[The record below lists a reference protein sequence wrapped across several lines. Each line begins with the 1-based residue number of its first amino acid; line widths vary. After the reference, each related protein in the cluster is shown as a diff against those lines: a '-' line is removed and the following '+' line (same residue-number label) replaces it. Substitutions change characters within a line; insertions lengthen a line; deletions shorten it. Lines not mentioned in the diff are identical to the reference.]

1 MPVIAQTT
9 TVSQKVPV
17 DDTSAWRTGFLVC
30 AAAATIGALPS
41 PDSFEKRPRAIP
53 KRIACMTPAPRKPP
67 TAAWPVN
74 ALETIRLSVAGT
86 RSRCIAIRTRQP
98 RT

>member
-1 MPVIAQTT
+1 MPVMAQTT

-17 DDTSAWRTGFLVC
+17 DDTSAWRTGFFVC

-41 PDSFEKRPRAIP
+41 PDSFENSPRAMP
-53 KRIACMTPAPRKPP
+53 KRIACMIPAPRKPP

-74 ALETIRLSVAGT
+74 ALETMRLSVAGS
-86 RSRCIAIRTRQP
+86 RSMCITIRMRQP
-98 RT
+98 ST